1 MTIFRFSLVLAFALA
16 SSISP
21 YSNAVWA
28 AEPAPTASC
37 LNIDPFAERQCA
49 SKRIAAKERLL
60 QATYSRAMRSVRK
73 NFARY
78 GQSDNRSNPVY
89 LTRSQGAWKQY
100 VDNDC
105 KVQAAFGGGSNRSIS
120 DREMDCYEDA
130 LEKRIELLRELADGT
145 LNVG

>member
-1 MTIFRFSLVLAFALA
+1 LAWSIAPLFS
-16 SSISP
+16 
-21 YSNAVWA
+21 AVRA
-28 AEPAPTASC
+28 AEPASTASC
-37 LNIDPFAERQCA
+37 SNIDPFAERECA

-60 QATYSRAMRSVRK
+60 QATYRRAMRSVRK

-78 GQSDNRSNPVY
+78 GQSDNRSNPAY
-89 LTRSQGAWKQY
+89 LTRSQAAWKQY

-105 KVQAAFGGGSNRSIS
+105 KVQAAFGGGSNPSIS

-130 LEKRIELLRELADGT
+130 LDKRIESLRQLADET

>member
-1 MTIFRFSLVLAFALA
+1 MTTSRFERFSCLGLLLLSTAAAAAA
-16 SSISP
+16 SDQTR
-21 YSNAVWA
+21 
-28 AEPAPTASC
+28 PADCS
-37 LNIDPFAERQCA
+37 NIDPFAVRKCVGARIER
-49 SKRIAAKERLL
+49 KERLL
-60 QATYSRAMRSVRK
+60 QATYKRAMQSVRK

-89 LTRSQGAWKQY
+89 LTRSQAAWKRY

-105 KVQAAFGGGSNRSIS
+105 KVRAAFGGGSNPSIS

-130 LEKRIELLRELADGT
+130 LDKRIELLRQLADET